1 MVVFRFSNANFYCER
16 GNEGDRDGCYD
27 LYGNF
32 HG

>member
-1 MVVFRFSNANFYCER
+1 MYRFSNANFYCER
-16 GNEGDRDGCYD
+16 GNKGDGDGCYD

>member
-1 MVVFRFSNANFYCER
+1 MYRFSNAIFYCER
-16 GNEGDRDGCYD
+16 GNEGDGDGEYD